1 MESKMSGIDGARE
14 LRDTTAA
21 EPVGVNSKSSPLA
34 ERVPRR
40 VERTSDGTQPA
51 RSPAPKWHQ
60 SLRRL
65 GAALVVAIAASAFGA
80 PALAQT
86 HCDATVANELWCTS
100 LTVGTGTLSGN
111 TYYGAYQI
119 GLNDF
124 GGYGTTSRVFGYRTA
139 RIKVDVLVHDAANLH
154 VIINNDS
161 GTTPADGLLGASSFS
176 LEIGTGGTKK
186 SFPIVNPGTASSFS
200 YPKQGLSWS
209 TGSTV
214 PVKLVRASGGPLV
227 STAIPDQHAV
237 AGTAFR
243 YAFPSDTFNDIDG
256 DALTYTATNPDGTA
270 LPTWLRFAASTR
282 TFSGTAGAT
291 DVGTVAVKVTASDG
305 SESISDEFNIV
316 VRAAGLAH
324 CNASDPLEV
333 WCATMTAGDLAGSAP
348 FGYDSRAGL
357 GSLSPNQ
364 FPYKGTPYTVIVL
377 TVFGGALNL
386 RLQPSGETVFGN
398 NARFA
403 LRIGTTTSSFDD
415 TTIAADT
422 DGNFIRFGKTVRTWS
437 AGDVLPL
444 KLLRVVPK
452 AANKTV
458 KTGADADYAFTA
470 ADFNLLDTGYA
481 PKVVTLPGRGTLKL
495 NGVPVSAGES
505 VSHARIDAGDFTYTP
520 PQGEVGED
528 MSYFTFKVNDGEL
541 ESARSSKM
549 TIDVDSK
556 LAGNLDQTAASAAL
570 SLPATGASAY
580 AQRLRTGSSAQEIEE
595 VRLAITAPS
604 GVTPKVSI
612 WHGETKPERELEGL
626 ELPNPSNIHSAADAV
641 KRFKANSRTTGGY
654 SLATDSEDYWIVV
667 ERAAD
672 TGTISLKQTT
682 GGNDALAASG
692 WALTG
697 NHWKKDTSNNWSRG
711 TTGALQ
717 AELRTVPW
725 RQPLTR
731 VLNME
736 LSGPGPDELYT
747 HRENLDIAVTFSEVV
762 NIPDA
767 KITAPLV
774 CAGDANDVSG
784 NGTNRVVFRCEIKG
798 GPHTRIEVRTNT
810 LRPGGNEDGPPVS
823 NAHPT
828 VERMTAV
835 HGVTG
840 PEITDVRVNSPGS
853 DNLWTPGETLEM
865 RYTFDAPMTVTT
877 RSGTPVAWVQRV
889 YTSGKIYGEA
899 VPFDRID
906 TNDANTLVFA
916 KTLGGNEQATALE
929 IPANSLY
936 PKHGVIVGTDT
947 GAIAVFTHI
956 AYSNQAE
963 VEAPTVT
970 STPAVTAAG
979 PDNRWTEGETVE
991 VTLGFSEAVEVDSGG
1006 GTPSVAIG
1014 LGGTEARNAGYL
1026 RGSGTTD
1033 LVFAYTLVGGD
1044 GGHTT
1049 MAVTPDSLA
1058 LNGGA
1063 IRSVATRVDATLAHN
1078 GTIVQGG
1085 GGRSPEAPTARFEG
1099 VPANHDGTTAFT
1111 VELHFSA
1118 TPTGL
1123 SQAMVAGGMLE
1134 ATGATVV
1141 GARRLTAGSDVAWE
1155 VTARPDGGGDIGLRL
1170 PARPCGKP
1178 NAICVGGRPL
1188 AQAATATIRGAPLTA
1203 SFSYVPAEHD
1213 GSGSFELRFHLS
1225 EEPAGL
1231 SYRTV
1236 QSGLFD
1242 VTGASIGRAWR
1253 LQKGNNAGWGLRVE
1267 PAGYGDVTL
1276 TLRATTDCAGTP
1288 GVCTSDGRM
1297 LGGGLSVTV
1306 RGPVALAVADAEVD
1320 EAEGARLDFTVSLNR
1335 SSNTEATVDYATSD
1349 GTATAGSDYTA
1360 TSGTLTFAAGEMSKT
1375 VTVTVLDDGHDEG
1388 SETMTL
1394 RLSSPS
1400 PTRVKLADAEATGTI
1415 NNTDAMPKAW
1425 MVRFGRTVGS
1435 QVIDALTQR
1444 LDGGSGSHVTV
1455 AGIPLTGGAGTEP
1468 EIEDD
1473 DPFGL
1478 PKWAKSAER
1487 EAEAQTITG
1496 DDILLRSAF
1505 HLSSGGDGTGSGP
1518 AFTTWGRVA
1527 TGNFQTEEKNV
1538 TMDGDVTTGLVG
1550 FDAEWERALAG
1561 VMLSK
1566 SSGEGSYELD
1576 TEKGDDKGT
1585 VESSL
1590 TGVYPYARIDLNR
1603 QVSAWALAGMG
1614 SGELTLHQEDGKS
1627 MPTDISLRMGALG
1640 VKGQVL
1646 DGSGPSGVGL
1656 NVKSDAMWV
1665 GTKSEDTDEL
1675 APTEGD
1681 VTRLRLIVQGE
1692 RVFEAGNGATFTPSA
1707 EIGLRHDGGDAET
1720 GTGVE
1725 IGGGLRYTAGAVTIE
1740 AQARTLVAHEESGYK
1755 EWGASGAIR
1764 VTPSASGRGLTLS
1777 IAPAWGR
1784 TGSATD
1790 RLWSA
1795 HDATALGADGE
1806 FEAESRLAMDAGYG
1820 IGLAGNRGVLTPY
1833 AGLTLGDS
1841 GNRTVR
1847 TGTRW
1852 QLGPDAVLGLE
1863 ATRQA
1868 SDAGEGANE
1877 VRLRAALR
1885 F

>member
-1 MESKMSGIDGARE
+1 MSGIDGARE
-14 LRDTTAA
+14 LRDITAA

-86 HCDATVANELWCTS
+86 HCDATDANELWCAS

-111 TYYGAYQI
+111 TYYGAYQL

-124 GGYGTTSRVFGYRTA
+124 GGYGTTSRVFSYRTA
-139 RIKVDVLVHDAANLH
+139 RIKVDILVHDTANLH

-256 DALTYTATNPDGTA
+256 DALTYTATKPDGTD

-333 WCATMTAGDLAGSAP
+333 WCATMTAGGEP

-377 TVFGGALNL
+377 TIFGGALNL

-403 LRIGTTTSSFDD
+403 LRIGTTTFSFDD
-415 TTIAADT
+415 TTIAAVI

-437 AGDVLPL
+437 IGDVIPF

-495 NGVPVSAGES
+495 NGVPVGAGES
-505 VSHARIDAGDFTYTP
+505 VSHARIDAGDLTYTP
-520 PQGEVGED
+520 PQGEVGKD
-528 MSYFTFKVNDGEL
+528 MSDFTFKVNDGEL
-541 ESARSSKM
+541 DSARSYTI
-549 TIDVDSK
+549 TIDVASK

-612 WHGETKPERELEGL
+612 WYGETKPERELEGL
-626 ELPNPSNIHSAADAV
+626 ELPNPSNIHTAADAV

-717 AELRTVPW
+717 AELRTVAW

-747 HRENLDIAVTFSEVV
+747 HGENLDIAVTFSEVV

-784 NGTNRVVFRCEIKG
+784 NRTNRVVFRCEIKG
-798 GPHTRIEVRTNT
+798 GPHTRVEVRANT
-810 LRPGGNEDGPPVS
+810 LRPGDSDEGPPVS
-823 NAHPT
+823 DAHPA

-840 PEITDVRVNSPGS
+840 PGITGVRVNSPGP
-853 DNLWTPGETLEM
+853 DGLWTPGERVEV

-947 GAIAVFTHI
+947 GAIAVFTHS
-956 AYSNQAE
+956 AYNTQVE
-963 VEAPTVT
+963 VEPPTVT
-970 STPAVTAAG
+970 SPPAVSPAG
-979 PDNRWTEGETVE
+979 PDNRWSEGETVE
-991 VTLGFSEAVEVDSGG
+991 VTIAFREAVEVDTSD
-1006 GTPSVAIG
+1006 GTPSIGIG
-1014 LGGTEARNAGYL
+1014 LGGSQARSAGYL
-1026 RGSGTTD
+1026 RGSGTAE
-1033 LVFAYTLVGGD
+1033 LVFAYTLVTGD
-1044 GGHTT
+1044 GTHTA
-1049 MAVTPDSLA
+1049 MGVTPDSLA

-1063 IRSVATRVDATLAHN
+1063 IRSVATSVDAVLGHN
-1078 GTIVQGG
+1078 GTIVQGTA
-1085 GGRSPEAPTARFEG
+1085 RRTTEAPTARFAD
-1099 VPANHDGTTAFT
+1099 VPANHDGTAFT

-1118 TPTGL
+1118 APDGL
-1123 SQAMVAGGMLE
+1123 TEATVAGGLLE

-1141 GARRLTAGSDVAWE
+1141 GARQLTAGSDLAWE
-1155 VTARPDGGGDIGLRL
+1155 VTVRPDSGGDIGLRL

-1188 AQAATATIRGAPLTA
+1188 AQAATGTIRGAPLTA
-1203 SFSYVPAEHD
+1203 SFSNVPTEHD

-1236 QSGLFD
+1236 HNGLFD
-1242 VTGASIGRAWR
+1242 VSGGSIGRAGR
-1253 LQKGNNAGWGLRVE
+1253 LQKDNNTGWGLRVE
-1267 PAGYGDVTL
+1267 PAGFGDVTL
-1276 TLRATTDCAGTP
+1276 VVRETTDCAGTP

-1320 EAEGARLDFTVSLNR
+1320 EAEGATLDFTVSVSR
-1335 SSNTEATVDYATSD
+1335 SSDAEATVDYATSD

-1375 VTVTVLDDGHDEG
+1375 VTVTVHDDSYNENP
-1388 SETMTL
+1388 ETVVLTL
-1394 RLSSPS
+1394 SNPS
-1400 PTRVKLADAEATGTI
+1400 GAVLGDASAIGTI
-1415 NNTDAMPKAW
+1415 NNTDPMPKAW

-1435 QVIDALTQR
+1435 QVVDALTQR
-1444 LDGGSGSHVTV
+1444 LDGAGASHVTV
-1455 AGIPLTGGAGTEP
+1455 AGIDLAGGSGVEP
-1468 EIEDD
+1468 VADED

-1478 PKWAKSAER
+1478 PEWAKNAGR
-1487 EAEAQTITG
+1487 EADARTITA
-1496 DDILLRSAF
+1496 DDLLLRSAF
-1505 HLSSGGDGTGSGP
+1505 HLSSGGEGTGGGP
-1518 AFTTWGRVA
+1518 AFTAWGRVA
-1527 TGNFQTEEKNV
+1527 TGGFETEEDSV
-1538 TMDGDVTTGLVG
+1538 TMDGDVTTGLIG
-1550 FDAEWERALAG
+1550 LDAEWERALAG
-1561 VMLSK
+1561 MMLSQSNGK
-1566 SSGEGSYELD
+1566 GSYQLD
-1576 TEKGDDKGT
+1576 AAKGDDAGT

-1590 TGVYPYARIDLNR
+1590 TGVYLYARVNLNR

-1614 SGELTLHQEDGKS
+1614 SGELTLHQEDGES
-1627 MPTDISLRMGALG
+1627 MPTDISMRMGAVG

-1646 DGSGPSGVGL
+1646 DGSGPSGLGL

-1681 VTRLRLIVQGE
+1681 VTRLRLILQGE

-1725 IGGGLRYTAGAVTIE
+1725 VGAGVRYIAGPITIE
-1740 AQARTLVAHEESGYK
+1740 GQVRTLIAHEASGYE
-1755 EWGASGAIR
+1755 EWGMSGAIR

-1777 IAPAWGR
+1777 IAPAWGQ
-1784 TGSATD
+1784 TGSAAE

-1795 HDATALGADGE
+1795 HDARAFGADSE
-1806 FEAESRLAMDAGYG
+1806 FEADSRLAIDAGYG
-1820 IGLAGNRGVLTPY
+1820 FGLPGNRGVLTPY

-1847 TGTRW
+1847 AGTRW
-1852 QLGPDAVLGLE
+1852 QWGPDTVVGVE
-1863 ATRQA
+1863 AIRQA
-1868 SDAGEGANE
+1868 SDADEADNQLM
-1877 VRLRAALR
+1877 LRAALR